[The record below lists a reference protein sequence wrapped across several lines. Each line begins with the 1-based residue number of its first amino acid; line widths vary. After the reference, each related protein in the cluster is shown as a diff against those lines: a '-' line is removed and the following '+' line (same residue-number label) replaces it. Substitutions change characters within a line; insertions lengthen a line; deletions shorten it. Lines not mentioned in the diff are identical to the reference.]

1 MRRAICILAFGLIL
15 LGAATAASAQS
26 SDPIINVQV
35 QGLELCPQF
44 ICGAAVFSGVAK
56 GQIGGNPNAVGIIT
70 AAMTHGD
77 LPTAIGADTDIFFG
91 AWELRTLTRRIRG
104 AVLGGKI
111 IYQGNDIFAIRIL
124 LDLRS
129 GGGGFVVFEGFLNHQ
144 TLIPT
149 FGGDLHQIQ

>member
-1 MRRAICILAFGLIL
+1 MRRAVCILAFGLIL

-26 SDPIINVQV
+26 SDPVINGQV
-35 QGLELCPQF
+35 QGIELCPQF
-44 ICGAAVFSGVAK
+44 FCGAAVFSGVFK
-56 GQIGGNPNAVGIIT
+56 GQIGWNPNAVGVIT

-77 LPTAIGADTDIFFG
+77 LPTEIGADTDIFFG

-129 GGGGFVVFEGFLNHQ
+129 GGGGVVVFEGFLNHQ